1 MQLRVQG
8 FVFVSLWCIGFFS
21 GTEARS
27 QMEDVLRLEVATAK
41 TKHPVVKFTSVGPG
55 LLKVMVRDE
64 LRQPVPGLQK
74 ENFTIHRGKVKGEIL
89 SVKENVEVKEL
100 ARRVVLLIDNSGS
113 MRPSRDDVVN
123 DLDSLIASFG
133 RNTSVAVLLFAEGA
147 TGLGTRSLFEYK
159 GTPLKLKGKWFTTN
173 KGELMRYLRSEF
185 FEASLTSRTYLFDE
199 VYAGYQILES
209 SRERNSDDLAIV
221 LSDGEDNASETTP
234 EVIRRLSWGST
245 PFYTID
251 YLRGES
257 NEFLVSLAQT
267 SGGKYFRAGSISDL
281 RKIFKTISEQIVSG
295 GYEVKYRLRE
305 PPRGTLTFYA
315 ASLDINDTSRVGTRV
330 DTLTV
335 EEQIV
340 RQQFPLLTYIFFD
353 QGKADIPPRYS
364 ALHSPAEIESFDE
377 SRIPGGAIEHYYHVL
392 DIIGSRLRANPQ
404 TTITLVGCSDGTP
417 VENAIQ
423 GLSKRRAETVRDYFV
438 SIWGIS
444 EKRIRLE
451 TRGLP
456 ENPSAISLKEGQEE
470 NRRVEILSS
479 DWEIMKPVA
488 FESREYQ
495 STPSAAIFQI
505 HFQLEEALR
514 LWSLA
519 VYSEGRM
526 WKEFTGTTEHNAE
539 IRWDWRN
546 DNGDLPRSS
555 LRYQC
560 TAEDLS
566 GLAGT
571 IATATIPVRFL
582 SLERKQVEHLA
593 DKDIEKISL
602 ILFDFNSAVLGSKN
616 EKILQLV
623 YSRVLPKSSLLVIG
637 STDVIGDEKANLIL
651 SQRRAQAVY
660 EQLVASLGH
669 STPIRTVGYGESLAP
684 FTNSLPE
691 GRFYNRTVQV
701 VIETPHEQR

>member
-1 MQLRVQG
+1 
-8 FVFVSLWCIGFFS
+8 
-21 GTEARS
+21 
-27 QMEDVLRLEVATAK
+27 MEDVLRLEVTTVK
-41 TKHPVVKFTSVGPG
+41 TKHPFVKFTSVGPG
-55 LLKVMVRDE
+55 TLKVMVRDE
-64 LRQPVPGLQK
+64 LRQPVAGLQK
-74 ENFTIHRGKVKGEIL
+74 EDFTIYRGKVRGEIL

-100 ARRVVLLIDNSGS
+100 ARRVVLLIDNSLS
-113 MRPSRDDVVN
+113 MWPSRRDVVN

-133 RNTSVAVLLFAEGA
+133 RNTSVAVLLFEECA
-147 TGLGTRSLFEYK
+147 TRPAAKSLFEYE

-185 FEASLTSRTYLFDE
+185 FQAGLTNCTPLFDE
-199 VYAGYQILES
+199 VYAGYQILQS
-209 SRERNSDDLAIV
+209 SRERNSEDLAIV
-221 LSDGEDNASETTP
+221 LSDGEDNASQTTP
-234 EVIRRLSWGST
+234 DFIRRFSWGST

-257 NEFLVSLAQT
+257 NKFLVSLAQM

-295 GYEVKYRLRE
+295 GYEIKYRLRE
-305 PPRGTLTFYA
+305 PPRGALTFYA
-315 ASLDINDTSRVGTRV
+315 ASLDINDTSRVSTRV

-353 QGKADIPPRYS
+353 QGKADIPQRYS
-364 ALHSPAEIESFDE
+364 TLNSSAETESFNE
-377 SRIPGGAIEHYYHVL
+377 SKIPAGAIEHYYHVL

-423 GLSKRRAETVRDYFV
+423 GLSKKRVETVRDYFV
-438 SIWGIS
+438 NIWGIS

-456 ENPSAISLKEGQEE
+456 DNPSAISLVEGQEE
-470 NRRVEILSS
+470 NRRVEIFSS
-479 DWEIMKPVA
+479 DWEIIKPVA

-495 STPSAAIFQI
+495 SNPSAAVFQM
-505 HFQLEEALR
+505 HFKLEEALR
-514 LWSLA
+514 QWNLA
-519 VYSEGRM
+519 FYSEGRI
-526 WKEFTGTTEHNAE
+526 WKEFTGAGEYNSE
-539 IRWDWRN
+539 IRWDWKD
-546 DNGDLPRSS
+546 DNGNLPRSS

-560 TAEDLS
+560 TAEDIS

-571 IATATIPVRFL
+571 IGTATIPVKFL

-602 ILFDFNSAVLGSKN
+602 ILFDFNSAALGSKN

-623 YSRVLPKSSLLVIG
+623 YSRISRKSSLLVIG
-637 STDVIGDEKANLIL
+637 STDVIGDEQANLIL
-651 SQRRAQAVY
+651 SQRRAQAAY
-660 EQLVASLGH
+660 EKLVASLEY
-669 STPIRTVGYGESLAP
+669 SIPIRTVGYGESLAP

-691 GRFYNRTVQV
+691 GRFYNRTVQI
-701 VIETPHEQR
+701 VIETPREQ

>member
-1 MQLRVQG
+1 MLIRVQG
-8 FVFVSLWCIGFFS
+8 FIFISAWCIGLFS

-41 TKHPVVKFTSVGPG
+41 TKHPFVKFTSAGPG
-55 LLKVMVRDE
+55 TLKVMVRDE
-64 LRQPVPGLQK
+64 LQQPIAGLQK
-74 ENFTIHRGKVKGEIL
+74 ENFTIYRGTVKGEIL

-100 ARRVVLLIDNSGS
+100 GRRVVLLIDNSGS
-113 MRPSRDDVVN
+113 MRPSRDYVVY
-123 DLDSLIASFG
+123 DLESLIASFG
-133 RNTSVAVLLFAEGA
+133 RNTSVAVLLFGEGA
-147 TGLGTRSLFEYK
+147 TAPAAKSLFEYE
-159 GTPLKLKGKWFTTN
+159 GVPLKLKGKWFTTN

-185 FEASLTSRTYLFDE
+185 FRAGLTNKTYLFDE
-199 VYAGYQILES
+199 VYAGYQMLES

-221 LSDGEDNASETTP
+221 LSDGEDNGSQTTP

-257 NEFLVSLAQT
+257 NEFLVSLAQM

-295 GYEVKYRLRE
+295 GYEIKYRLRE
-305 PPRGTLTFYA
+305 PPRGALTFYA
-315 ASLDINDTSRVGTRV
+315 ASLDINDTSRVSTRV

-353 QGKADIPPRYS
+353 QGMAEIPARYHT
-364 ALHSPAEIESFDE
+364 LHSSAESESFDE
-377 SRIPGGAIEHYYHVL
+377 TKIPGGAIEHYYHVL
-392 DIIGSRLRANPQ
+392 DIVGSRLRANPQ
-404 TTITLVGCSDGTP
+404 TTITLVGCTDGTP
-417 VENAIQ
+417 VENGIQ
-423 GLSKRRAETVRDYFV
+423 GLSRKRVETVRDYFV
-438 SIWGIS
+438 NIWGIS

-456 ENPSAISLKEGQEE
+456 ENPSAVSLKEGQEE
-470 NRRVEILSS
+470 NRRVEILSP
-479 DWEIMKPVA
+479 DWELMKPVV

-495 STPSAAIFQI
+495 STPSAAVFQI
-505 HFQLEEALR
+505 HFQLEESLR
-514 LWSLA
+514 RWDLA
-519 VYSEGRM
+519 IYSEGRI
-526 WKEFTGTTEHNAE
+526 WKWFTGTSEHNAE
-539 IRWDWRN
+539 LRWDWKN

-560 TAEDLS
+560 TAEDIS

-571 IATATIPVRFL
+571 IGTATIPVKFL

-602 ILFDFNSAVLGSKN
+602 ILFDFNSAALGPKN

-623 YSRVLPKSSLLVIG
+623 YSRISRNSSLLVIG
-637 STDVIGDEKANLIL
+637 STDVIGDEQANLIL

-669 STPIRTVGYGESLAP
+669 SIPIRTVGYGESLAP

-691 GRFYNRTVQV
+691 GRFYNRTVQI
-701 VIETPHEQR
+701 VIETPREQE